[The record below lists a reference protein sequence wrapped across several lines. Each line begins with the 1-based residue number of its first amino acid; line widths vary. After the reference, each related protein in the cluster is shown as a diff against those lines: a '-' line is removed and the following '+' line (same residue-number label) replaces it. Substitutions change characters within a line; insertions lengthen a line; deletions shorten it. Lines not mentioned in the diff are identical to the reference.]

1 MRVQKNL
8 AGKPRLGGGKRM
20 LNFYPHYEQ
29 RSTDL
34 LKDFNAQ
41 KLIDG

>member
-1 MRVQKNL
+1 MRGNKNL
-8 AGKPRLGGGKRM
+8 AGKPRLGGGKRL

-29 RSTDL
+29 ISKDL